1 MKKIKWFILV
11 ATVVMAAFALFEINN
26 LSTQI
31 RNSELQKVKL
41 WAQAISQKAELVS
54 YSEEFFA
61 SVALDEHR

>member
-41 WAQAISQKAELVS
+41 WAQAISQKAERVS
-54 YSEEFFA
+54 YS
-61 SVALDEHR
+61 